1 LIEDKRRNRFS
12 KELPLETDAD
22 VCEWLDMTQL
32 YTPQRMLQLYG
43 SEATRSAIIAA
54 EKSGHIPAPER
65 MQTGSLS
72 RRVWPIST
80 LPELGERYGFMARP
94 KRMVTVAIYSAKGG
108 VFKTSLALNMGRMA
122 ALHGIRTCIIGLD
135 FQCDIT
141 RLLDPPDPPEDET
154 GLNDVIARVRRQRGL
169 LDLFGDSDLETVR
182 GLTDIPTLHYIPE
195 TAGLISLDRSIGAQD
210 RREYVLGSVLQ
221 ADFSSAYELDILDC
235 PPSWSHLITNALV
248 ACDLLVTPLECKA
261 SQFSSLSVFVD
272 HLKAFRET
280 MELDYEHIYVPT
292 RYAPNRRLSTDIR
305 NWYVGNLER
314 VSMGAVRESAIGE
327 EAIASRVS
335 LPEHSPNSP
344 YADEMRELLRE
355 LWAIAV
361 PNSAHKSD
369 KSLPAGAAAF
379 DAEQASA

>member
-1 LIEDKRRNRFS
+1 
-12 KELPLETDAD
+12 
-22 VCEWLDMTQL
+22 MTQL

-54 EKSGHIPAPER
+54 EKSGNIPAPER

-94 KRMVTVAIYSAKGG
+94 PRMTTVAIYSAKGG
-108 VFKTSLALNMGRMA
+108 VFKTSLALNLGRMA

-154 GLNDVIARVRRQRGL
+154 GINDVLARVRRQKGL
-169 LDLFGDSDLETVR
+169 LDLFGGDELKAVR

-195 TAGLISLDRSIGAQD
+195 TAGLISLDRSIAAQD
-210 RREYVLGSVLQ
+210 RREYVLSNLLSEEFDQEYDLV
-221 ADFSSAYELDILDC
+221 ILDC

-261 SQFSSLSVFVD
+261 SQFNSLSVFVD

-280 MELDYEHIYVPT
+280 MTLEYQHVFVPT

-305 NWYVGNLER
+305 NWYVSNMER

-327 EAIASRVS
+327 EAVAARVS

-355 LWAIAV
+355 LWSMAA
-361 PNSAHKSD
+361 PS
-369 KSLPAGAAAF
+369 AGAKPRAGESHEHGDF
-379 DAEQASA
+379 EQASA